1 MGGVRKVAMT
11 VAALLALAAP
21 RASRN
26 ATSWELGQ
34 VTAISAP
41 GAASPQQVWASA
53 DPSDALR
60 LIVCGRMS
68 DPADNLDAGYVSTSI
83 DGGAAW
89 KRTLLENST
98 RWVTEESCAYG
109 RAGLAYFIAGASHFY
124 DGVPHHKTGHMHF
137 YVSSDG
143 GLTWRR
149 TWTRVN
155 GWLDWTSTADSYS
168 PQHHRDAVVVFAN
181 QGTDRLGRWFE
192 NQPVAVASK
201 DGGRSFSG
209 LIAPTTPH
217 FTYTSVWAG
226 GNVVLSDGTVLFA
239 TSAARVPIGTSESE
253 WGQGEVAVEVF
264 AFDPASRQLRS
275 RAVVRLRHGVPI
287 FTASIA
293 QDRSAGRFRRRLFV
307 AWVEEEPRRS
317 ALWLATSDDGGY
329 HWRSRAI
336 LRGDGTE
343 QPASCTSEAPIDE
356 VRLATASDGALG
368 ITWIENRALVRF
380 SISRDGGATFAAP
393 VVIAR
398 SNTAVAVPFEAITW
412 DDYWLDAELDVESG
426 RPNPQ
431 GRWSKVLGLGIV
443 MGPNTLSDISLVADR
458 SRRFHVFWIPPR
470 GAAHVLLTRTVAGG
484 VGRLSRLSYLAASA
498 ACRSRS
504 VAALVHPALPRALPS
519 VKLSNARDVT
529 ASIALDPVRYA
540 YNASTH
546 VGVMDVEI
554 TNVGHETLHAPLLL
568 LAIDPHSDFGLA
580 RVTSAQGRL
589 QGQAYWEIGALLPRG
604 GLAPGARSRPLHV
617 AIRLTNVRGFPSNY
631 LAGDAFSMAVRLYQ
645 RER

>member
-1 MGGVRKVAMT
+1 MT
-11 VAALLALAAP
+11 VAVLLALAAP
-21 RASRN
+21 KAIGTT
-26 ATSWELGQ
+26 TSWELGR
-34 VTAISAP
+34 VTAISAR
-41 GAASPQQVWASA
+41 GAANPQQVWASA
-53 DPSDALR
+53 DPADASR

-83 DGGAAW
+83 DGGATW
-89 KRTLLENST
+89 KRALLENST

-109 RAGLAYFIAGASHFY
+109 RAGRAYFIAGASDFY
-124 DGVPHHKTGHMHF
+124 DGVPHHETGHMHF
-137 YVSSDG
+137 YVSRDG

-155 GWLDWTSTADSYS
+155 GWLDWTSTAVSYS
-168 PQHHRDAVVVFAN
+168 PQQHRETVVVFAN
-181 QGTDRLGRWFE
+181 QGTDRLGHWFP
-192 NQPVAVASK
+192 NQPVAVASQ
-201 DGGRSFSG
+201 DGGRTFSG
-209 LIAPTTPH
+209 LIVPTTSQ

-253 WGQGEVAVEVF
+253 WGQGEVAVEIF
-264 AFDPASRQLRS
+264 AFDPASKQLRS
-275 RAVVRLRHGVPI
+275 RAVVRIRHAVPI

-293 QDRSAGRFRRRLFV
+293 EDRSAGRFHGRLYV
-307 AWVEEEPRRS
+307 AWVEEERHRS

-343 QPASCTSEAPIDE
+343 HSASCTSDAPVDE
-356 VRLATASDGALG
+356 VRVATASDGALG

-398 SNTAVAVPFEAITW
+398 SDTAVAVPFEAITW

-426 RPNPQ
+426 HPNPQ

-458 SRRFHVFWIPPR
+458 ARRFHVFWIPPR
-470 GAAHVLLTRTVAGG
+470 GAAHVLLTRGVAGG
-484 VGRLSRLSYLAASA
+484 VGSLSRLSSLAKTT
-498 ACRSRS
+498 ACESRP
-504 VAALVHPALPRALPS
+504 VAVLERPALPRALPS
-519 VKLSNARDVT
+519 ITLSNARDVT

-546 VGVMDVEI
+546 VGEMDVEI
-554 TNVGHETLHAPLLL
+554 SNVGHETLHAPLVL
-568 LAIDPHSDFGLA
+568 LAIDPHSDFGSA
-580 RVTSAQGRL
+580 RVTNAQGRL
-589 QGQAYWEIGALLPRG
+589 QEQAYWEIGALLPRG
-604 GLAPGARSRPLHV
+604 GLAPGTRSRPLHV
-617 AIRLTNVRGFPSNY
+617 VVRLTNVRELPSNY
-631 LAGDAFSMAVRLYQ
+631 LTGDAFSMAVRLYQ